1 MIPYKKHILTRFYF
15 FIFLIIFISVG
26 SNIAQAQN
34 KYGFDFEKDWLWA
47 DLLSYK
53 SSSSEVITSSI
64 KYLMNEYTIEEAR
77 LLFRQLIKLDSLN
90 EILLLPEIA
99 RYDLERNKIRWE
111 TKISKG
117 LKGFDERNTFA
128 GIITSATTLSVI
140 RRPFLFSGKSFKN
153 RDYNIS
159 ILEFV
164 NLNVKLNFDYTGAN
178 EILDLLEKDTNT
190 ESLNKIIDKSGLL
203 QTILSTK
210 CKPSITQ
217 KEFIQCIK
225 NSKRSEPLFI
235 LYKLINPTSFFD
247 LGGIYLYKKNFR
259 ELLTSLRLHEG
270 KIKYESLRRLSLY
283 FPKKLSFTSN
293 MFFLLGN
300 NGDCWEADENRI
312 GIDLEYF
319 GDDYESLIRSITRE
333 LYFHAL
339 KENQLNVYP
348 YLVDNKDTLVL
359 KAMTKVFNGG
369 TANHIAPTLQENR
382 PAYLLE
388 KDFLFFNKTINT
400 IRKKKNIELID
411 SLIHV
416 GSHERGPFNTMGT
429 QMANSIEK
437 VLGKEALK
445 KSLKLGPVYFFNR
458 YIDAYDLDSKNIR
471 SIFQFTSKIEDEI
484 LSLVP
489 IFPESIFIK
498 VLKLKKYKNDSAKL
512 LSQINKLSGKYK
524 KDKNYFV
531 FNLLAGQLLF
541 ESGYYKDAYT
551 FYEKSIKNLPNKIK
565 AIKELGF
572 LFYDKKAYDESLGM
586 FNLYI
591 QYCPNEADAYECR
604 GLLYYTVE
612 DYEKA
617 KMDYEKALSILPNL
631 ENAKYMLK
639 KINAKL
645 SESDES

>member
-1 MIPYKKHILTRFYF
+1 MIPYNRHILPRYYL
-15 FIFLIIFISVG
+15 FIFLVIFFSISI
-26 SNIAQAQN
+26 NKTQAQN
-34 KYGFDFEKDWLWA
+34 KYGFDFEKDWYWV

-53 SSSSEVITSSI
+53 SASSEVMESSI

-77 LLFRQLIKLDSLN
+77 LLFRELTKLDSLN

-99 RYDLERNKIRWE
+99 RYDLDRNKSKWE

-117 LKGFDERNTFA
+117 LKGFNERNTFA
-128 GIITSATTLSVI
+128 GIITSASTLSVI

-164 NLNVKLNFDYTGAN
+164 NLNVKINFDYTGAN

-190 ESLNKIIDKSGLL
+190 ENLNKIIDKSDLL

-247 LGGIYLYKKNFR
+247 LGGISLYKKNFR
-259 ELLTSLRLHEG
+259 ELLTSLRLNEG
-270 KIKYESLRRLSLY
+270 KIKYETLRRLALY
-283 FPKKLSFTSN
+283 FPKELSFTSN
-293 MFFLLGN
+293 MFFLLGD
-300 NGDCWEADENRI
+300 NGDCWGADEKNI

-339 KENQLNVYP
+339 MENQLNVYP
-348 YLVDNKDTLVL
+348 YLVDERDTLMLEV
-359 KAMTKVFNGG
+359 MTNVFNGG
-369 TANHIAPTLQENR
+369 TANHIAPILQENR

-400 IRKKKNIELID
+400 IRKKKDIELID

-416 GSHERGPFNTMGT
+416 GSQERGPFNTMGT

-458 YIDAYDLDSKNIR
+458 YIDAYELDSKNIR

-484 LSLVP
+484 LSIAPL
-489 IFPESIFIK
+489 FPEGIFSK
-498 VLKLKKYKNDSAKL
+498 VIKLKKHKNDSAKL
-512 LSQINKLSGKYK
+512 LSQIKKLSGKYK

-565 AIKELGF
+565 AIKEFGF
-572 LFYDKKAYDESLGM
+572 LFYDKKAYDESLDM

-591 QYCPNEADAYECR
+591 QYCSNEADAYECR

-645 SESDES
+645 SESGEL

>member
-1 MIPYKKHILTRFYF
+1 MIPYKKPILTRFYF

-26 SNIAQAQN
+26 SNITPAQN
-34 KYGFDFEKDWLWA
+34 KYGFDFEKDWYWT

-53 SSSSEVITSSI
+53 SSSSEIMNSSI

-77 LLFRQLIKLDSLN
+77 LLFRELTKLDSLN
-90 EILLLPEIA
+90 EILLLLEIA
-99 RYDLERNKIRWE
+99 RYDLERNKTKWE

-178 EILDLLEKDTNT
+178 EILDFLENDTT
-190 ESLNKIIDKSGLL
+190 EENLKSIIDKSDLL
-203 QTILSTK
+203 QIILSTK

-217 KEFIQCIK
+217 REFIRCVK
-225 NSKRSEPLFI
+225 NSKKSEPLFI

-247 LGGIYLYKKNFR
+247 MGGISLYKKNFR
-259 ELLTSLRLHEG
+259 ELLTSLRLNEG
-270 KIKYESLRRLSLY
+270 KIKYETLRRLALY
-283 FPKKLSFTSN
+283 FPKELSFTSN
-293 MFFLLGN
+293 VLFLLGN
-300 NGDCWEADENRI
+300 NGDCWGTDEKSI

-348 YLVDNKDTLVL
+348 YLVDERDTLMLEV
-359 KAMTKVFNGG
+359 MTNVFKGG

-411 SLIHV
+411 SLILV
-416 GSHERGPFNTMGT
+416 GSQVRGPFNTMGT

-445 KSLKLGPVYFFNR
+445 KSLKLGPVYFFSR
-458 YIDAYDLDSKNIR
+458 YIDAYELDSKNIR

-484 LSLVP
+484 LSIAPL
-489 IFPESIFIK
+489 FPEGIFSK
-498 VLKLKKYKNDSAKL
+498 VIKLKKYKNDSAKL

-531 FNLLAGQLLF
+531 FNLLTGQLLL
-541 ESGYYKDAYT
+541 ESGYYKDAYL
-551 FYEKSIKNLPNKIK
+551 FYKKSLGSLLNKNKTT
-565 AIKELGF
+565 KELGF
-572 LFYDKKAYDESLGM
+572 LFYDKKAYNESLDM

-604 GLLYYTVE
+604 GLLYYTVG

-645 SESDES
+645 SEFG